1 VVGSGWRGGV
11 SVEGGSGGVAAS
23 SGAVLW
29 LEAEVREGVA
39 GAASGRD
46 EKHGAGGKNSTGGG
60 WQRPFKGGCGRG
72 GGAEESGDAWG
83 GAGERE
89 GGPGMTERGSGGRH
103 QPPTGGHRRRRCRAT
118 AAGGKMRVAR
128 TRATDR

>member
-60 WQRPFKGGCGRG
+60 WQRPFKGGQRGTCEGGVRCVGRRVG
-72 GGAEESGDAWG
+72 RSG
-83 GAGERE
+83 GERE
-89 GGPGMTERGSGGRH
+89 EARGWPG
-103 QPPTGGHRRRRCRAT
+103 
-118 AAGGKMRVAR
+118 
-128 TRATDR
+128 

>member
-1 VVGSGWRGGV
+1 VGSGWRGGI

-46 EKHGAGGKNSTGGG
+46 EKHGAGEKIRPVVGGSALL
-60 WQRPFKGGCGRG
+60 KGVA
-72 GGAEESGDAWG
+72 GA
-83 GAGERE
+83 E
-89 GGPGMTERGSGGRH
+89 GGPRSRVTRGAEQGRERGA
-103 QPPTGGHRRRRCRAT
+103 QA
-118 AAGGKMRVAR
+118 
-128 TRATDR
+128 